1 MTAQMFDLT
10 IIVPNYNTIDLL
22 HDCIASIYE
31 HTNWISFEII
41 CIDDSSS
48 EGSAEMVAKSFPD
61 VILRRGDSPPYP
73 DWTFDRG
80 ISEFVAW
87 VKNQRF
93 QSDKYEESISEMACR
108 GIYK

>member
-10 IIVPNYNTIDLL
+10 IIVPNYNTKDLL

-61 VILRRGDSPPYP
+61 VILRRGDSPLSRLDVRP
-73 DWTFDRG
+73 WNLRICRMG
-80 ISEFVAW
+80 KQSEDP
-87 VKNQRF
+87 KR
-93 QSDKYEESISEMACR
+93 
-108 GIYK
+108 

>member
-10 IIVPNYNTIDLL
+10 IIVPNYNTKDLL
-22 HDCIASIYE
+22 HNCIASICE

-61 VILRRGDSPPYP
+61 VILRRGDSPPLP
-73 DWTFDRG
+73 RLDVRPWNLRICRMG
-80 ISEFVAW
+80 QKSEDP
-87 VKNQRF
+87 KR
-93 QSDKYEESISEMACR
+93 
-108 GIYK
+108 